1 MKFFYFQSKS
11 AEESQPTTKN
21 TDGDNVDVS
30 STHSAG
36 ATITANTADNTA
48 SQGKYLKGIANKTVR
63 REFQFVYVFIFSFQ

>member
-1 MKFFYFQSKS
+1 MIFFFFQSKS

-48 SQGKYLKGIANKTVR
+48 SQGK
-63 REFQFVYVFIFSFQ
+63 

>member
-1 MKFFYFQSKS
+1 MKFFFFQSKS

-21 TDGDNVDVS
+21 RDGDNVDVS

-48 SQGKYLKGIANKTVR
+48 SQGK
-63 REFQFVYVFIFSFQ
+63 

>member
-1 MKFFYFQSKS
+1 MIFFFFQSKS

-48 SQGKYLKGIANKTVR
+48 SQGKELKGIDNKTVR
-63 REFQFVYVFIFSFQ
+63 R